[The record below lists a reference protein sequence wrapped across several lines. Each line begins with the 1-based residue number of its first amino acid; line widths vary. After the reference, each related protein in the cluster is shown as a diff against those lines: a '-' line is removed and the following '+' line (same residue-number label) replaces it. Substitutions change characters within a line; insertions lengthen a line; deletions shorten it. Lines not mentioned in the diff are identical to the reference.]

1 MGESANSAGAATA
14 ETRRLQSEFLAH
26 VSHEVRTPLNAIIG
40 FADLMFRGKVG
51 AVSPDHKEYLG
62 DILESSRHLLHLID
76 DVLDIAKLAS
86 DAVEFRREPT
96 DLGRVVAKVRETLR
110 GHAESKRIRVDTEL
124 DVDVGEV
131 VLDRLRL
138 EQILRNYLAN
148 ALSLT
153 PEDGRV
159 VIRICR
165 EGPDGFRIEVEDAG
179 RGVGGDGDATQRPFV
194 AFQKLEVARGP
205 EPHGTGLELAVTKGL
220 VEAQGGSVG
229 MRTEPGKGSTFWAVL
244 PRDPGEGPFTRGSD

>member
-1 MGESANSAGAATA
+1 MGENANSAGAATA
-14 ETRRLQSEFLAH
+14 ETRRVQGEFLAH

-51 AVSPDHKEYLG
+51 AVSADHKEYLG

-96 DLGRVVAKVRETLR
+96 DLGRVVAGVREMLR

-124 DVDVGEV
+124 DVDGGEIL
-131 VLDRLRL
+131 LDRLRL
-138 EQILRNYLAN
+138 EQVLRNYLSN

-159 VIRICR
+159 VIRVGR
-165 EGPDGFRIEVEDAG
+165 EGREGLRIEVEDAG
-179 RGVGGDGDATQRPFV
+179 RGIGREDADRIFG
-194 AFQKLEVARGP
+194 AFQKLEGATGQ
-205 EPHGTGLELAVTKGL
+205 EPHGTGLELAVAKRL
-220 VEAQGGSVG
+220 VEAQGGRVG
-229 MRTEPGKGSTFWAVL
+229 VRSEPGKGSTFWAVL
-244 PRDPGEGPFTRGSD
+244 PREPGESPSTLGSD